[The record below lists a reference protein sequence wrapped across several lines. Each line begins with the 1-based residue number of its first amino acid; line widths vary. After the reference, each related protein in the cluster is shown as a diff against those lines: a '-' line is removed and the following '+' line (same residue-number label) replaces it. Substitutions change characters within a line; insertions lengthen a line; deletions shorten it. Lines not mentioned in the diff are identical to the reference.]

1 VVNDPAAKTEDGRTQ
16 NQALPEE
23 IQARLKEIFA
33 CLQKDARDQ
42 IRDVDHFEEMLEP
55 ISQKLPEDIKSSLEP
70 ISGLDI
76 HYVAIRRALKSQST
90 RSAVEQKKAKAEQ
103 AVKGAQ
109 TQTASHKEML
119 TNLQSA
125 RALKIA
131 RKTALETELKNLST
145 EIEADDKKIAE
156 LPGLIEKTQEEA
168 SSAIT
173 EVNHC
178 EAELTV
184 LSNTQKDYQER
195 MRNINQTISNASNV
209 IAKYLKIQLY

>member
-1 VVNDPAAKTEDGRTQ
+1 MNDPAAKTGDGGTQ

-33 CLQKDARDQ
+33 WMQKDARDQ

-55 ISQKLPEDIKSSLEP
+55 ISQKIPEDIKASLEP
-70 ISGLDI
+70 ISSLDI

-90 RSAVEQKKAKAEQ
+90 RPAVEQKKAKAEQ
-103 AVKGAQ
+103 AAKGAQ
-109 TQTASHKEML
+109 TQTESHKEMM

-125 RALKIA
+125 RDLKIA
-131 RKTALETELKNLST
+131 RKTTLEAELKNLSA

-156 LPGLIEKTQEEA
+156 LIRLIEKTQEEA

-173 EVNHC
+173 EVNQC
-178 EAELTV
+178 VAELTV
-184 LSNTQKDYQER
+184 LSNTLKDYLEW
-195 MRNINQTISNASNV
+195 MKNINQTISNASNV
-209 IAKYLKIQLY
+209 IAKYLNI

>member
-1 VVNDPAAKTEDGRTQ
+1 VVNDPVAEIGDGGTQ

-23 IQARLKEIFA
+23 IQARLKEISA
-33 CLQKDARDQ
+33 WLQKDARDQ

-76 HYVAIRRALKSQST
+76 HYVVIRRALKSQST
-90 RSAVEQKKAKAEQ
+90 RPAVEEKKAKAEQ
-103 AVKGAQ
+103 AAKGAQ
-109 TQTASHKEML
+109 TQTESHKEML

-125 RALKIA
+125 RELKIS
-131 RKTALETELKNLST
+131 RKTALETEPKNLSA

-173 EVNHC
+173 EVNQC

-195 MRNINQTISNASNV
+195 MKNINQTISNASNV
-209 IAKYLKIQLY
+209 IAKYLNI